1 MAYSADFRQLVVDAY
16 KKDHKKKAEIIR
28 LFKISRTGLDYL
40 LELVDETGSVEPRK
54 HGGGRPSVFTEK
66 DVKKVEEYLKRNPDA
81 TLSELNEL
89 VGNKGSLTSVFRMVQ
104 KLGYR
109 LKKTL

>member
-1 MAYSADFRQLVVDAY
+1 MAYSADFRQLVIDAY
-16 KKDHKKKAEIIR
+16 RKEHKKKAEIVRI
-28 LFKISRTGLDYL
+28 FKISRTGLDYL
-40 LELVDETGSVEPRK
+40 IRLEKETGSIIPRK
-54 HGGGRPSVFTEK
+54 HGGGRPSVFTAK
-66 DVKKVEEYLKRNPDA
+66 DIKKVKAQLKKNPDS